1 LKGYNKKE
9 EVRHMANIDEAT
21 LAMSGF
27 LKRTLSV
34 DNAKVI
40 KITKAP
46 EGWEGEVEVYE
57 ESSFIKSVGLPTK
70 VKDRNIY
77 RINIDE
83 NLGVQS
89 YERKNT
95 KQSQE

>member
-1 LKGYNKKE
+1 
-9 EVRHMANIDEAT
+9 MANIDEAT
-21 LAMSGF
+21 LAMNGF

-34 DNAKVI
+34 EDTKVV

-57 ESSFIKSVGLPTK
+57 ESSFIKSIGLPTR

-77 RINIDE
+77 TIKVDE
-83 NLGVQS
+83 NLEVQS
-89 YERKNT
+89 YERKNA

>member
-1 LKGYNKKE
+1 
-9 EVRHMANIDEAT
+9 MANIDEAT

-34 DNAKVI
+34 EDAKVI
-40 KITKAP
+40 KITKIP

-57 ESSFIKSVGLPTK
+57 ESSFIKSIGLPTK

-77 RINIDE
+77 KIKVDE
-83 NLGVQS
+83 NLDVQS
-89 YERKNT
+89 YERMNA

>member
-1 LKGYNKKE
+1 
-9 EVRHMANIDEAT
+9 MANIDEAT

-34 DNAKVI
+34 EDAKVI
-40 KITKAP
+40 KITKIP

-57 ESSFIKSVGLPTK
+57 ESSFIKSIGLPTK

-77 RINIDE
+77 KIKVDE
-83 NLGVQS
+83 NLDVQS
-89 YERKNT
+89 YERTNA

>member
-1 LKGYNKKE
+1 
-9 EVRHMANIDEAT
+9 MANIDEAT

-34 DNAKVI
+34 EDAKAT
-40 KITKAP
+40 KITKTP

-57 ESSFIKSVGLPTK
+57 ESSFIKSIGLSTK

-77 RINIDE
+77 RIRVDE
-83 NLGVQS
+83 DLEIQS
-89 YERKNT
+89 YERKNA